1 MDLKA
6 TVNLPKT
13 DFPQKGNLPQQ
24 EPKRLA
30 AWAQMDL
37 YGRIRTAREGR
48 PRYVLHDGPPYANG
62 NIHAGHVLNKLL
74 KDFVVKMR
82 TMEGKDSPYIPGWD
96 CHGLPIEIQVD
107 KKLGGRKAG
116 MSVLDVRRAAREHAA
131 HYAEVQSNEF
141 QRLGIFGDWANP
153 YLTMDYRYE
162 ADTVR
167 VLGRFIAE
175 GSVYKGPR
183 PVYWCVHDRTA
194 LAEAEVEYEPHT
206 SPSVYV
212 AFPLASDPAEIDPAL
227 AGHRVSIVIWTTTPW
242 TLPANLAIAFNPQFD
257 YVAVEVGGDQVYV
270 VAEGLLEVTA
280 AKLGWGE
287 PIFLARFKGDRLER
301 LRARHPFIDRESLL
315 VLGDYVTLD
324 AGTGAVHTAPG
335 HGYDDYMTGIRYGLD
350 IYCPVDAAGRFDE
363 SVERFAGEQV
373 FKANPAIVDVLRER
387 GALLGEERISHS
399 YPHCW
404 RCHNPLIFRA
414 TPQWFISMD
423 KTGLRQRALDAI
435 SGVEWIPGWGEERM
449 RGMIAN
455 RFDWCISRQRAWGVP
470 ITVFYCEACGE
481 AVISPEV
488 TEYVARIFEHEGADA
503 WYTRPAADLVPEGT
517 ACPKC
522 DGTALTKETDILDVW
537 IDSGTSSLAV
547 LAPRGLGWP
556 ADMYLEGNDQFRGWF
571 NSSLMVGLEGEGAA
585 PYRTVLV
592 HGMTVDE
599 KGEKLSKH
607 KGNAMD
613 LPKLLAANGAEL
625 LRLWVGS
632 VNYREEVPFSIE
644 HLNRLS
650 EAYRK
655 IRNTARY
662 ALGNLHGF
670 DPERD
675 RVEYGEMLEL
685 DRWVLGELNELTAE
699 VRAAYEAYEFHTVY
713 HSLYNFCSVQ
723 LSSIY
728 FDVLK
733 DRLYTHA
740 PASLARR
747 SAQTALYE
755 IVDRVTRLIAPI
767 LAFTAEEI
775 WEHIPGAKSR
785 AESVHI
791 AEFPGVEP
799 AWEDAELAA
808 RWRHLLEVREA
819 AQKALEEKRAA
830 KEIGSSLEAAVTL
843 RAKGDLYELLEG
855 NRQLLEDL
863 LIVSAVDLERGDGE
877 PLSVSVRRAEGPKCE
892 RCWHYRTTV
901 GADAALPTVCGICVG
916 HLNEGWPELATA

>member
-1 MDLKA
+1 MDLKS

-13 DFPQKGNLPQQ
+13 AFPQKGNLPQR
-24 EPKRLA
+24 EPERLA
-30 AWAQMDL
+30 QWERIDL
-37 YGRIRTAREGR
+37 YGLIRKAREGR

-62 NIHAGHVLNKLL
+62 NIHAGHVLNKIL

-82 TMEGKDSPYIPGWD
+82 TMEGKDSPYVPGWD

-116 MSVLDVRRAAREHAA
+116 MSVLDIRRAAREHAT
-131 HYAEVQSNEF
+131 HYAEVQSKEF
-141 QRLGIFGDWANP
+141 QRLGVLGDWNNP

-183 PVYWCVHDRTA
+183 PVYWCIYDRTA

-212 AFPLASDPAEIDPAL
+212 AFPLPGPEKLDPAL
-227 AGHRVSIVIWTTTPW
+227 AGRDASIVIWTTTPW
-242 TLPANLAIAFNPQFD
+242 TLPANLAIAFNPEFD
-257 YVAVEVGGDQVYV
+257 YVAVEAGGKVYV
-270 VAEGLLEVTA
+270 VAEGLLAETA
-280 AKLGWGE
+280 SKVGWEE
-287 PIFLARFKGDRLER
+287 PRVLARFKGSAAEN
-301 LRARHPFIDRESLL
+301 LRARHPFVDRDSLL

-335 HGYDDYMTGIRYGLD
+335 HGYDDYMTGLRYGLD
-350 IYCPVDAAGRFDE
+350 IYCPVDGAGRYDDT
-363 SVERFAGEQV
+363 VEGFAGRQV
-373 FKANPAIVDVLRER
+373 FEANAAIVALLRER
-387 GALLGEERISHS
+387 GALLAEERVAHS

-423 KTGLRQRALDAI
+423 KTGLRQRAIEAI
-435 SGVEWIPGWGEERM
+435 SGVEWVPGWGEERM
-449 RGMIAN
+449 RSMIAN
-455 RFDWCISRQRAWGVP
+455 RPDWCISRQRAWGVP
-470 ITVFYCEACGE
+470 ITVFYCEGCGE
-481 AVISPEV
+481 AVISPEI
-488 TEYVARIFEHEGADA
+488 TEHVALIFEHEGADA
-503 WYTRPAADLVPEGT
+503 WYSRPAADLVPEGT
-517 ACPKC
+517 LCGNC
-522 DGTALTKETDILDVW
+522 GGTELRKETDILDVW
-537 IDSGTSSLAV
+537 IDSGASSVAV
-547 LAPRGLGWP
+547 LVPRGLGWP

-599 KGEKLSKH
+599 KGEKLSKS

-613 LPKLLAANGAEL
+613 LPKLLQSSGAEI
-625 LRLWVGS
+625 LRLWVAS
-632 VNYREEVPFSIE
+632 VNYREEVPFSTE

-650 EAYRK
+650 DAYRK

-662 ALGNLHGF
+662 ALGNLDGF
-670 DPERD
+670 DPDRD
-675 RVEYGEMLEL
+675 RVPYAEMLEF
-685 DRWVLGELNELTAE
+685 DRWALGELDRLTAE

-713 HSLYNFCSVQ
+713 HAIYRFCTVE
-723 LSSIY
+723 LSAIY

-740 PASLARR
+740 PASLGRR

-755 IVDRVTRLIAPI
+755 IIDRVTRLVAPI
-767 LAFTAEEI
+767 LSFTAEEV
-775 WEHIPGAKSR
+775 WEHIPGAKAR
-785 AESVHI
+785 AESVHV
-791 AEFPGVEP
+791 AEFPSVEP
-799 AWEDAELAA
+799 EWGDAELTNRWA
-808 RWRHLLEVREA
+808 RLLEVREV

-830 KEIGSSLEAAVTL
+830 KEIGSSLEAAVVL
-843 RAKGDLYELLEG
+843 RAGGDLYDLLESY
-855 NRQLLEDL
+855 RETLEDL
-863 LIVSAVDLERGDGE
+863 LIVSGVELERADGDDIG
-877 PLSVSVRRAEGPKCE
+877 VTVRRAEGEKCE
-892 RCWHYRTTV
+892 RCWHYRPTV
-901 GADAALPTVCGICVG
+901 GQEPTLPTVCHKCAG
-916 HLNEGWPELATA
+916 HLREGWPELVTA